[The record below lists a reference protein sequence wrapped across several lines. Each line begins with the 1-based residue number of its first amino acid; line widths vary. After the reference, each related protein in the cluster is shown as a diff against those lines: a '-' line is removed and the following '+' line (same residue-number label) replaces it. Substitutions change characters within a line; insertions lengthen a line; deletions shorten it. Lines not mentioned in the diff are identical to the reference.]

1 MFLSSPSVPVLKRLF
16 LLIGDAGCF
25 EQRPELGLLE
35 DPDLKEPSRDGTMC
49 RCGRRDELPEPER
62 LDSSDKVDLT
72 EKYADFVVFKDG
84 APPADAS
91 DVLD

>member
-1 MFLSSPSVPVLKRLF
+1 
-16 LLIGDAGCF
+16 
-25 EQRPELGLLE
+25 
-35 DPDLKEPSRDGTMC
+35 MC

>member
-1 MFLSSPSVPVLKRLF
+1 
-16 LLIGDAGCF
+16 
-25 EQRPELGLLE
+25 
-35 DPDLKEPSRDGTMC
+35 MC

-84 APPADAS
+84 APPADTS